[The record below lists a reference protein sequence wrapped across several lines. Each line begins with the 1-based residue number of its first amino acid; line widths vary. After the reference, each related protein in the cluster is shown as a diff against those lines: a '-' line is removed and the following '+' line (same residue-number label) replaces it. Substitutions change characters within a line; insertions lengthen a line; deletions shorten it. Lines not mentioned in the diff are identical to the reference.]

1 MLESIVELL
10 GGLFLSTLTLLV
22 GFCIIGSIVAA
33 LRAVSGGSATVNTR
47 RRGRSSASWLKR
59 LSRTAG

>member
-10 GGLFLSTLTLLV
+10 GGLLLSTLTLLV
-22 GFCIIGSIVAA
+22 GFCIIGSIVVA

-47 RRGRSSASWLKR
+47 RRGGSSVS
-59 LSRTAG
+59 